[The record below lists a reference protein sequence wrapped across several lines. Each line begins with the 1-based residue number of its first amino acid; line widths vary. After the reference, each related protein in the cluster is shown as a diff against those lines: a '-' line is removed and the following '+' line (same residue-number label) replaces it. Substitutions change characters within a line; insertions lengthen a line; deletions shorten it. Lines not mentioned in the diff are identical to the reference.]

1 MPNAEDAK
9 QRAWLTAAHERL
21 SHVAEDAWQKAGP
34 LIIYVINVKGGN
46 AEFGRKKRERTGRV
60 RETSDEKPWPRDE
73 QTGGVSQCILTHRC
87 AMNKE
92 QSRISGCRIAAIK
105 LYINSV
111 HLATDITAIIW
122 VLSGCTRLSA
132 PASTRRLSQHG
143 SSQHLEASRPTA
155 SPSPCP
161 SSPCG
166 YVQSR
171 TAVQQGA
178 RHARG
183 QSRNYC
189 WAGESML

>member
-1 MPNAEDAK
+1 
-9 QRAWLTAAHERL
+9 
-21 SHVAEDAWQKAGP
+21 
-34 LIIYVINVKGGN
+34 
-46 AEFGRKKRERTGRV
+46 
-60 RETSDEKPWPRDE
+60 
-73 QTGGVSQCILTHRC
+73 
-87 AMNKE
+87 MNKE
-92 QSRISGCRIAAIK
+92 QSRIVQDAAIK

-178 RHARG
+178 RHAVANHVTIAGRAKACCRPARFAITSSIPRFHSRG
-183 QSRNYC
+183 VRRYRWYVSKALMRMAHTSSIGMARRM
-189 WAGESML
+189 AGS